1 MGNYSYSITSTGI
14 KLTGGSNQPPDR
26 QGTVRRLTISNAQT
40 SAIKIDFYDSSVL
53 GSPATAAPTTSV
65 AAYVT
70 TQYTSAD
77 AYGAYTRGA
86 VSGGLPVL
94 DASGTP
100 VLDSNATFT
109 PPTAAPTGTG
119 LPAASAAESQDYLST
134 HSVYSLHKYPGVKT
148 DNTTVA
154 ANASTALVPFY
165 TVIVPANTVLYSIE
179 GPWMYVSGL
188 VAKSDNASAVVV
200 VAQID

>member
-1 MGNYSYSITSTGI
+1 MGAYSYSVTITASDM
-14 KLTGGSNQPPDR
+14 TGGAGQPPDR
-26 QGTVRRLTISNAQT
+26 QGTLRRLTISNPQSA
-40 SAIKIDFYDSSVL
+40 AIKIDFYDAASA
-53 GSPATAAPTTSV
+53 ATLTTSV
-65 AAYVT
+65 GQYVT

-77 AYGAYTRGA
+77 AYGKYTYGA

-109 PPTAAPTGTG
+109 PPTAAPTGAG
-119 LPAASAAESQDYLST
+119 LPAATPSESQDYLST

-154 ANASTALVPFY
+154 ANPTTALVPFY
-165 TVIVPANTVLYSIE
+165 TVIVPANTVLYSVE
-179 GPWMYVSGL
+179 GPWMYISGL
-188 VAKSDNASAVVV
+188 VAKSDNAGAVTV